1 MEKIK
6 YRSTAIVLCTL
17 LALSG
22 CGARAGNVVSSVT
35 ETAVS
40 AQTEVTTVSALD
52 TASIFSDRDLAGT
65 YDESAAISIQLN
77 GNGAVCDSDS
87 VTIEGGQIIIEKE
100 GVYVLSGTLTD
111 GQIVVNAGETDKV
124 QLVLADADITSSTS
138 AAIYALEADK
148 VFVTLA
154 EGTENALTNGG
165 AYVPIDDNNI
175 DAVIF
180 SKTDL
185 TFNGSGSLTINAQSG
200 HAVVSK
206 DELVITGGSYTITA
220 ASHGLSGKDSI
231 AIADGTFAITS
242 GKDGIHAEN
251 ADDLTLGTLYIAGGT
266 YTIAAQGDAISAQGT
281 LQIDGGTF
289 DLYTG
294 EGSASVD
301 MTDDTAFGAMG
312 GAPRGEIGTQTEVTA
327 TQTEEDSV
335 SQKGIKGESAFT
347 INGGVFTIDSTD
359 DCIHAGGEMRLTAG
373 EFTLSSGDDAIHC
386 DDALTIQSG
395 TFTIP
400 YCYEGIEGLS
410 ITIED
415 GTFDITS
422 SDDGLNAAGGADS
435 SGFGGFGGRPQDAF
449 AAGSDSF
456 ITINGGTF
464 TIVSSGDCVDSN
476 GSLTINGGSLNL
488 TCNGNGDT
496 ALDCDGTYT
505 NNGGEVTTND
515 GSEENPGQ
523 MGGGKGGPQ
532 SGGGRQDIP
541 NGGGRPDRQSVPS
554 IPDNG
559 SDYETAR
566 P

>member
-1 MEKIK
+1 MKRIK
-6 YRSTAIVLCTL
+6 YRNTAIVLCAL

-22 CGARAGNVVSSVT
+22 CGARAASVVSSVT
-35 ETAVS
+35 ETAAS
-40 AQTEVTTVSALD
+40 AQTGVATVSTMD

-65 YDESAAISIQLN
+65 YDESAAISIQLG
-77 GNGAVCDSDS
+77 GNSAACDSDA
-87 VTIEGGQIIIEKE
+87 VTIEGSQIILEKE

-154 EGTENALTNGG
+154 KGTENTLTNGG
-165 AYVPIDDNNI
+165 EYVSIDDNNI

-180 SKTDL
+180 AKTDL
-185 TFNGSGSLTINAQSG
+185 TLNGSGSLTINAQAG
-200 HAVVSK
+200 HGVVSK

-231 AIADGTFAITS
+231 AIADGTFSITS

-251 ADDLTLGTLYIAGGT
+251 ADDLSLGTLYIADGS
-266 YTIAAQGDAISAQGT
+266 YTIDAQGDAVSAQGA

-301 MTDDTAFGAMG
+301 MTASDDFGPMG
-312 GAPRGEIGTQTEVTA
+312 GSPRGEMGTQTEVTA
-327 TQTEEDSV
+327 AQTTEDSV
-335 SQKGIKGESAFT
+335 SQKGIKGESTYT
-347 INGGVFTIDSTD
+347 INGGIFIIDSAD
-359 DCIHAGGEMRLTAG
+359 DCIHGGGEMRLAAG

-395 TFTIP
+395 TYTIP

-410 ITIED
+410 ITIEG

-496 ALDCDGTYT
+496 ALDCDGTYV

-515 GSEENPGQ
+515 GSENNPGQ
-523 MGGGKGGPQ
+523 MGGGKGSGQ
-532 SGGGRQDIP
+532 SGGGRQDIT

-559 SDYETAR
+559 SDYEIIR